1 VARRSEPSLT
11 DADARL
17 WARVTADVRPLG
29 NSAASLQPKRVRVSV
44 RPQPVEPPS
53 IAADRARVAPDAAT
67 LDGGW
72 DRRIRRGELDPAGT
86 IDLHGLT
93 QDEAFGI
100 LERAIARA
108 WRHGQRTLLVITG
121 KPRAPDPAD
130 TRPRGVI
137 AASFARWLATP
148 ALRPYVAAARP
159 AHQRHGGGGAWYIV
173 LRRKR

>member
-1 VARRSEPSLT
+1 MVRRSEPSLT
-11 DADARL
+11 DGDARL
-17 WARVTADVRPLG
+17 WARVTADVRPIG
-29 NSAASLQPKRVRVSV
+29 KNTASPQPKRVRVSV
-44 RPQPVEPPS
+44 RPPPVAPPP
-53 IAADRARVAPDAAT
+53 IAAARARVAPDAVT

-72 DRRIRRGELDPAGT
+72 DRRIRRGELDPART

-93 QDEAFGI
+93 QDEAFGV

-108 WRHGQRTLLVITG
+108 WRHGERTLLVITG
-121 KPRAPDPAD
+121 KPRS
-130 TRPRGVI
+130 TELTGERPRGVI

-159 AHQRHGGGGAWYIV
+159 AHQRHGGRGAWYVV